1 VWAVLKFRAFIKY
14 WLPVLAWMA
23 LIFSGSSDS
32 KSFVHSSR
40 IIAPILRWLFPHI
53 SADTLDLVVLLVRK
67 CAHLTEYAVLAL
79 LFWRAVRK
87 PVKKDPRPWS
97 WRLAG
102 TAILFVA
109 LYASSDEWHQTF
121 VPGRDGCVRDV
132 FIDTTGA
139 VIGMLIW
146 WGLNRPRNRR

>member
-1 VWAVLKFRAFIKY
+1 
-14 WLPVLAWMA
+14 MT

-32 KSFVHSSR
+32 KSFSHSSH
-40 IIAPILRWLFPHI
+40 IIEPLLRWLFPHI
-53 SADTLDLVVLLVRK
+53 SAETLALVHLLVRK

-87 PVKKDPRPWS
+87 PVKKDARPWS

-102 TAILFVA
+102 AAILFVA

-139 VIGMLIW
+139 VFGMLIW
-146 WGLNRPRNRR
+146 WGLGRLRNRR